1 VKLTTTKRLDY
12 FLGGA
17 LIALARP
24 FVLLLGRILRR
35 DHDPRPRDSILVL
48 KLLGGGTLVQAC
60 PALLGLKRA
69 YPGARLS
76 LLTTQRIAPFAAL
89 LGVFDRIFALDDRN
103 LVRLVGSAA
112 RSWPQLIGVDTVID
126 LEVYSR
132 LSTVLSLLT
141 LARNRVGFY
150 LEAAFW
156 RRGLHTHLLFFNR
169 FSASHRFYD
178 QVARLLGAAPAT
190 REACEEAL
198 RRGLPPAPPREPGRR
213 RVAIGHACSDLARE
227 RMLSPS
233 QWRTL
238 LERRGGLA
246 GVEVHVLGGPDDR
259 ADAEA
264 LLAACAPHLPAAA
277 WHDQCGRL
285 RLAESVA
292 LLGSSDEFF
301 GVDSA
306 LLYFARLLGIP
317 TTSFWGPADPATRL
331 EAFPGARDV
340 VHYRKIACSPCI
352 HVAELPPCR
361 GRNLCMSGLIE
372 PLPED
377 EQPMWVIEG

>member
-1 VKLTTTKRLDY
+1 MKLTTTKRLDY
-12 FLGGA
+12 FVGGA

-24 FVLLLGRILRR
+24 FVLLLGRLLRR
-35 DHDPRPRDSILVL
+35 DHDPRPRGSILVL
-48 KLLGGGTLVQAC
+48 KLLGGGSLVQAG
-60 PALLGLKRA
+60 PALLGLKHA

-76 LLTTQRIAPFAAL
+76 LLTTRRIAPFAAL
-89 LGVFDRIFALDDRN
+89 LGVFDRIFALDDRS
-103 LVRLVGSAA
+103 LLRLAGSAA

-169 FSASHRFYD
+169 FSATHRFYD

-198 RRGLPPAPPREPGRR
+198 RRELPPAPPREPGRR

-246 GVEVHVLGGPDDR
+246 GAEVHVLGGADDR
-259 ADAEA
+259 NDAEA
-264 LLAACAPHLPAAA
+264 LIAACAPHLPDAA
-277 WHDQCGRL
+277 WHDPCGRL
-285 RLAESVA
+285 RLEQSLA
-292 LLGSSDEFF
+292 LLGSSDEFI
-301 GVDSA
+301 GIDSA
-306 LLYFARLLGIP
+306 LLYFARLLGVP
-317 TTSFWGPADPATRL
+317 TTSFWGPTDPATRL
-331 EAFPGARDV
+331 QAFPGARDT
-340 VHYRKIACSPCI
+340 VHYQKIACSPCI
-352 HVAELPPCR
+352 HVAEVPPCR
-361 GRNLCMSGLIE
+361 GRNFCMSALIE
-372 PLPED
+372 PLSED
-377 EQPMWVIEG
+377 EQPMWVIES